1 VKIVVLLNDTVEL
14 WLFVLIQNISKD
26 KVKRIKIMVRIL
38 GNNLSNKK
46 KIYIALTC
54 IYGIGIPTSQKIL
67 KQLNIDPNIK
77 VSELNDTNVSALR
90 DILETDEFKL
100 EGDLKR
106 LVSLN
111 IKRLIDINCF
121 KGRRH
126 LKGLPVRGQRTRTNN
141 RTSRKLSLFTRK

>member
-1 VKIVVLLNDTVEL
+1 
-14 WLFVLIQNISKD
+14 
-26 KVKRIKIMVRIL
+26 MVRIL

-54 IYGIGIPTSQKIL
+54 IYGIGLSTSKKVLTQL
-67 KQLNIDPNIK
+67 KIDPNLK
-77 VSELNDTNVSALR
+77 VSELSEINISSLR
-90 DILETDEFKL
+90 DSLETDQFKL

-111 IKRLIDINCF
+111 IKRLIDINSV

-126 LKGLPVRGQRTRTNN
+126 LKGLPVRG
-141 RTSRKLSLFTRK
+141 

>member
-1 VKIVVLLNDTVEL
+1 
-14 WLFVLIQNISKD
+14 
-26 KVKRIKIMVRIL
+26 MVRIL

-54 IYGIGIPTSQKIL
+54 IYGIGIPTSKKVL
-67 KQLNIDPNIK
+67 KELNIDPNIK
-77 VSELNDTNVSALR
+77 VSELNETNISSLR
-90 DILETDEFKL
+90 DILETEEFKL

-111 IKRLIDINCF
+111 IKRLIDINSF

-141 RTSRKLSLFTRK
+141 RTSRRQSFFTRKK

>member
-1 VKIVVLLNDTVEL
+1 
-14 WLFVLIQNISKD
+14 
-26 KVKRIKIMVRIL
+26 MVRIL

-54 IYGIGIPTSQKIL
+54 IYGIGIPTSKKIL
-67 KQLNIDPNIK
+67 NQLNIDCDVK
-77 VSELNDTNVSALR
+77 VSDLTETNVSALR
-90 DILETDEFKL
+90 DILETEEFKL

-111 IKRLIDINCF
+111 IKRLIDINSVR
-121 KGRRH
+121 GRRH

-141 RTSRKLSLFTRK
+141 RTSRRQSFFTRKK

>member
-1 VKIVVLLNDTVEL
+1 
-14 WLFVLIQNISKD
+14 
-26 KVKRIKIMVRIL
+26 MVRIL

-54 IYGIGIPTSQKIL
+54 IYGIGIPTSKKIL
-67 KQLNIDPNIK
+67 NQLNIDYDVK
-77 VSELNDTNVSALR
+77 VSDLTESNVSAIR
-90 DILETDEFKL
+90 DILETEEFKL

-111 IKRLIDINCF
+111 IKRLIDINSVR
-121 KGRRH
+121 GRRH

-141 RTSRKLSLFTRK
+141 RTSRRQSLFLRKK

>member
-1 VKIVVLLNDTVEL
+1 
-14 WLFVLIQNISKD
+14 
-26 KVKRIKIMVRIL
+26 MVRIL

-54 IYGIGIPTSQKIL
+54 IYGIGIQTSKKIL
-67 KQLNIDPNIK
+67 KQLGIDENIK
-77 VSELNDTNVSALR
+77 VTELTENHIAALR
-90 DILETDEFKL
+90 DILETDQFKL

-106 LVSLN
+106 LISIN
-111 IKRLIDINCF
+111 IKRLIDINSF

-141 RTSRKLSLFTRK
+141 RTSRRQSLFIRKK

>member
-1 VKIVVLLNDTVEL
+1 
-14 WLFVLIQNISKD
+14 
-26 KVKRIKIMVRIL
+26 MVRIL

-54 IYGIGIPTSQKIL
+54 IYGIGISTSKKIL
-67 KQLNIDPNIK
+67 NQLNIDPNLK
-77 VSELNDTNVSALR
+77 VSDLNETNISALR
-90 DILETDEFKL
+90 DILETEEFKL

-111 IKRLIDINCF
+111 IKRLIDINSF
-121 KGRRH
+121 RGRRH

-141 RTSRKLSLFTRK
+141 RTSRRQTEKTGVNRFE